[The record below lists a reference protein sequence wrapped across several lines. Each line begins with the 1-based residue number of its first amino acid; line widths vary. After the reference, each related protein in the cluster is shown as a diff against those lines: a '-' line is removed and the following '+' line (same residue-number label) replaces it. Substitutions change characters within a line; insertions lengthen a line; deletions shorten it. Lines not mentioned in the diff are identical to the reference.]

1 MMKKL
6 LLIASMF
13 VCALA
18 SAQST
23 MTITSTTISNLQG
36 TQLASG
42 QACLLAT
49 DNAGNAISLQA
60 AGGGQIEH
68 VAGCVTVTSGVMTL
82 TAPNTAATNPSNPCL
97 ALTVTDT
104 GSGPTYGQAVLDKGY
119 ECLQPSPS
127 AYWCNSSTNICNLD
141 NFIPS
146 GMSGMA
152 VVAGPQGSTGAP
164 GTPLT
169 FLGTFASAPSSPAID
184 NAYRDSTLG
193 QTRVWTGSAWTEMN
207 QDGATGATGPA
218 VPLASTTPLSDGT
231 ASVGT
236 STTAARADH
245 VHPSDTSRVPTA
257 TTVNGH
263 ALSANVVISASDL
276 TTGTL
281 PHAQLPTLV
290 SGDIPANAANTT
302 GTAASFTGSLA
313 GDVTGTQSATTVSK
327 INGGAVPVSANGL
340 ATDANGKPLTQTA
353 HNQSVPGSCTTTN
366 SGNAYSCTTSP
377 TFTPAAG
384 DKVDVYFNAMNTGAA
399 TLAVNGSSA
408 VAIYKWGN
416 TTALVSGDI
425 QAGHYI
431 RAAYDGSHWQL
442 EGQLGNA
449 NATQVDGVTVP
460 SPTAGYLYYN
470 GTTYVWQAA
479 SAGVSVRQTVS
490 TGPVD
495 TNGLPTLFPSTSASL
510 SITTQ
515 NVTSS
520 VPFVATAS
528 QGFNAS
534 GKVDY
539 VYQSTANLTWSSL
552 TASTTDYLYVN
563 ASTGA
568 LGFTTLQPIYQFGGT
583 PAVTSGQF
591 TFNIG
596 QMIGYLGNGTTAVA
610 TPIVFVGEV
619 VTGTST
625 ITSSTAYAYNGMY
638 TSALQAMPV
647 SSTAL
652 SLNHNLGVN
661 ASAIS
666 AKWTAVCTVSN
677 LGYLVGDEYDVPGIE
692 YSSSNG
698 SYAYGEATRRLVAL
712 LVPNTETLPAFMPA
726 AGGLAA
732 SITVAD
738 WNVRLYARRNF

>member
-68 VAGCVTVTSGVMTL
+68 VAGCVTVTSGVMTI

-104 GSGPTYGQAVLDKGY
+104 GSGPTYGQTVLDKGY

-127 AYWCNSSTNICNLD
+127 AYWCNSTTNVCNLD

-152 VVAGPQGSTGAP
+152 VVAGPQGPTGAP

-169 FLGTFASAPSSPAID
+169 FLGTFASAPSNPAID

-231 ASVGT
+231 ASAGS

-290 SGDIPANAANTT
+290 SGDIPANAANTSGNAAT
-302 GTAASFTGSLA
+302 ATALQTAPTFASGNGTCSWTGTWPAMTITCTGGYTLPAATSTSLGGVKPDGTTISNSSGAIAVTYGTAASTAAQGNDSRITGAL
-313 GDVTGTQSATTVSK
+313 SATTAASTYVPQTQTV
-327 INGGAVPVSANGL
+327 NGHALSGAVVVSASDITTGTL
-340 ATDANGKPLTQTA
+340 PASQIPAATTSALGGVKPDGTTISNSSGA
-353 HNQSVPGSCTTTN
+353 ISCTTATSSQLGCVKPDGTTVTISSGVISATGSGLGGTSLTTLYSNATTTN
-366 SGNAYSCTTSP
+366 TAILALPTAAANATLRGQCKFIWEVNSTSDSMVLSVGASATP
-377 TFTPAAG
+377 TG
-384 DKVDVYFNAMNTGAA
+384 LYLMNTASTGTNGATTTESYMTITSTTTTA
-399 TLAVNGSSA
+399 ITGLVPTSASIAYLDVVDFVLVNGSSA
-408 VAIYKWGN
+408 N
-416 TTALVSGDI
+416 TITFYAHSL
-425 QAGHYI
+425 
-431 RAAYDGSHWQL
+431 
-442 EGQLGNA
+442 
-449 NATQVDGVTVP
+449 
-460 SPTAGYLYYN
+460 
-470 GTTYVWQAA
+470 
-479 SAGVSVRQTVS
+479 
-490 TGPVD
+490 
-495 TNGLPTLFPSTSASL
+495 SASY
-510 SITTQ
+510 I
-515 NVTSS
+515 
-520 VPFVATAS
+520 A
-528 QGFNAS
+528 
-534 GKVDY
+534 Y
-539 VYQSTANLTWSSL
+539 VE
-552 TASTTDYLYVN
+552 
-563 ASTGA
+563 
-568 LGFTTLQPIYQFGGT
+568 P
-583 PAVTSGQF
+583 
-591 TFNIG
+591 
-596 QMIGYLGNGTTAVA
+596 
-610 TPIVFVGEV
+610 
-619 VTGTST
+619 
-625 ITSSTAYAYNGMY
+625 
-638 TSALQAMPV
+638 
-647 SSTAL
+647 
-652 SLNHNLGVN
+652 
-661 ASAIS
+661 
-666 AKWTAVCTVSN
+666 
-677 LGYLVGDEYDVPGIE
+677 
-692 YSSSNG
+692 G
-698 SYAYGEATRRLVAL
+698 SYCTW
-712 LVPNTETLPAFMPA
+712 LP
-726 AGGLAA
+726 
-732 SITVAD
+732 
-738 WNVRLYARRNF
+738 